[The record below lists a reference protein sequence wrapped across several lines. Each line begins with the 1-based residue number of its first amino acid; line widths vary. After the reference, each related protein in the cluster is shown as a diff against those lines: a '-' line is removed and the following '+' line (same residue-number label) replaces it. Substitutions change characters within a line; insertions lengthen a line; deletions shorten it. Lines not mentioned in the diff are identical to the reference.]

1 MSHMIR
7 CAHCRRLFRPN
18 PRVKNQRYCSEKS
31 CQRTR
36 KNRWQREKM
45 ATDAD
50 YQANQ
55 RHCLK
60 SWRKRNRHYW
70 RQYRSRHP
78 EAVERNRLA
87 QRLRNRRRG
96 LFQRIAKM
104 DASKQL
110 YSEKAKSYYLIPQIA
125 KMDALAQKVLL
136 IPAA

>member
-7 CAHCRRLFRPN
+7 CAHCRHLFRPN

-31 CQRTR
+31 CQRAR

-45 ATDAD
+45 ATDPD

-55 RHCLK
+55 RDCLK
-60 SWRKRNRHYW
+60 NWRKRNRHYW
-70 RQYRSRHP
+70 RRYRSRHP
-78 EAVERNRLA
+78 EALERNRLG
-87 QRLRNRRRG
+87 QRLRNRKRR
-96 LFQRIAKM
+96 LFKRIAKM

-110 YSEKAKSYYLIPQIA
+110 YPQKAKTYYLIPQIA

>member
-18 PRVKNQRYCSEKS
+18 PRVKKQRYCSEKS
-31 CQRTR
+31 CQRAR
-36 KNRWQREKM
+36 KSLWQKEKM
-45 ATDAD
+45 ATDPD

-55 RHCLK
+55 RDCLK
-60 SWRKRNRHYW
+60 RWRKRNRHYW
-70 RQYRSRHP
+70 RHYRSRHP
-78 EAVERNRLA
+78 EVAERNRLA

-96 LFQRIAKM
+96 LVQSIAKM
-104 DASKQL
+104 DASKQR
-110 YSEKAKSYYLIPQIA
+110 YREKAKSYYLIPQIA